1 MTWVDKKEIEPNNN
15 DSQHFPSEGLY
26 IGALSNGASTFPALL
41 FLKEVDGLCMLYNNA
56 EGKNNVNNAWSNWF
70 GGLPQLCRR
79 ENVSLRFTTGEIQEI
94 CSIR

>member
-41 FLKEVDGLCMLYNNA
+41 FLKEVDGCACSTIMLKA
-56 EGKNNVNNAWSNWF
+56 
-70 GGLPQLCRR
+70 R
-79 ENVSLRFTTGEIQEI
+79 TM
-94 CSIR
+94 

>member
-56 EGKNNVNNAWSNWF
+56 EGKNNVNRC
-70 GGLPQLCRR
+70 L
-79 ENVSLRFTTGEIQEI
+79 
-94 CSIR
+94 